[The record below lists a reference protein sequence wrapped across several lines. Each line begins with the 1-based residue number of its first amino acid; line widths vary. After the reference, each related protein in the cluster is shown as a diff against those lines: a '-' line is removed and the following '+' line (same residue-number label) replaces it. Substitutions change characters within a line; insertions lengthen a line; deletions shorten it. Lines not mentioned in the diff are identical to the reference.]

1 MKVYDKQECISYF
14 KRKYNY
20 MKYEDIELLYDMA
33 LDVFINARYP
43 FKDDIDDTLVETEI
57 KKHPTWCLRCMQ
69 EMIDRMGVSNVI
81 GYSENGVSVTFDK
94 TGISQS
100 LLDELVAVADLS

>member
-20 MKYEDIELLYDMA
+20 MNNEDIDLLYDMA
-33 LDVFINARYP
+33 FDVFINAKYP
-43 FKDDIDDTLVETEI
+43 FKYDIDDTLIEAEN

-100 LLDELVAVADLS
+100 LLDELVAEADLS